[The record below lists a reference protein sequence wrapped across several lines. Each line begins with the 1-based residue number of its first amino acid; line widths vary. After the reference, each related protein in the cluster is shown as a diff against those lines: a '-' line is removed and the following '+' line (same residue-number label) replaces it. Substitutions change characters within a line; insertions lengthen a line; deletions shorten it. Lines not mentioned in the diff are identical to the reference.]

1 MQGGTLCLFRHDLW
15 LENEIAHD
23 TTETIPQT
31 LITIDA
37 TSDWT
42 SKNMELEELKDNSKQ
57 DNQDVIKVSA
67 WRHSPVD
74 A

>member
-1 MQGGTLCLFRHDLW
+1 MQGGTPW
-15 LENEIAHD
+15 LENEIAHAHD

-31 LITIDA
+31 LITIEA

-42 SKNMELEELKDNSKQ
+42 SKNMDLKELQ
-57 DNQDVIKVSA
+57 DYQDVIKVSA
-67 WRHSPVD
+67 SRHSPID